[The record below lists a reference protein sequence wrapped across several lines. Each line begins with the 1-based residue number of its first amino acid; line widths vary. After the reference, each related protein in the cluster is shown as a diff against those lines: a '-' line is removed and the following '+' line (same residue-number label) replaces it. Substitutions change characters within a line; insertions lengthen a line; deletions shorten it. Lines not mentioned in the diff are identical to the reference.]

1 MLGASVAGGGL
12 TIATGRAM
20 TTPTTITQPRTT
32 REPSIRLERD
42 EQRVATA
49 HSTAAP
55 RPPMM
60 AVTPAVW
67 RVADGL
73 VAPGVA
79 GELWY
84 HPPSR
89 PALVPCR
96 G

>member
-1 MLGASVAGGGL
+1 
-12 TIATGRAM
+12 M
-20 TTPTTITQPRTT
+20 TTPTTMTQPRTT
-32 REPSIRLERD
+32 RDPSIRLERD

-60 AVTPAVW
+60 AVTRAVW

-89 PALVPCR
+89 PALVSRR